1 MANSLVK
8 PESWAT
14 VATIGRMLV
23 KHSRAGLFDGID
35 ADVPAGSGRPDEL
48 ADELEAMGP
57 TWVKFGQLLSTRPDL
72 IPAAYIDALTRLQDR
87 VEPFSGEEARA
98 VIEQELGAPVNKIF
112 SDFEDEAYG
121 SGSLADVHRA
131 SLRDGTPVAVKVQR
145 PGAREMI
152 ERDMAILADVAKLVE
167 EKTEVGRRVG
177 AAGMCEEMER
187 SLMEEL
193 DFEREADNL
202 RAFGDGVR
210 EFEHLVVPRPY
221 RDLCADQV
229 LTMEMVDG
237 VGVADLSPMARM
249 ELDSTV
255 LLEELFRAYLE
266 MALIHGLVHADP
278 HPGNVLITPEGKL
291 ALIDAGM
298 VLRIPEHQRDP
309 ILELLVSLT
318 EGQGKRAA
326 EILESVSKRSEAYD
340 ATDFHDAVARLVAD
354 YHSSGYGNRPIGQ
367 LVLETARIAM
377 DSGLRVPR
385 EAPLL
390 GKTLLNLDE
399 TARRLDPDFRPDDTV
414 RDTAGDL
421 VQRRTLESL
430 APHQT
435 LRAVLETKEFV
446 TELPGRLNRVLD
458 HLGQERFELNVHL
471 PNESPLMKAAQKMA
485 NRITAGLVIASL
497 IIGAAML
504 MSVPSNFQIF
514 GYPGLA
520 ILFFMVAAAMGAI
533 LLRRIWKDV

>member
-8 PESWAT
+8 PDSWVT
-14 VATIGRMLV
+14 VATIGKMLV
-23 KHSRAGLFDGID
+23 KHSKAGLFDGIG
-35 ADVPAGSGRPDEL
+35 AEVPSGSGKPDEL

-57 TWVKFGQLLSTRPDL
+57 TWVKMGQLLSTRPDL

-98 VIEQELGAPVNKIF
+98 IIEESLGAPANKIF
-112 SDFEDEAYG
+112 SEFEDEAYG

-131 SLRDGTPVAVKVQR
+131 ALRDGTPVAVKVQR
-145 PGAREMI
+145 PGAREAV
-152 ERDMAILADVAKLVE
+152 ERDMAILADLAKVVE
-167 EKTEVGRRVG
+167 ERTEAGRRVG
-177 AAGMCEEMER
+177 AIGMCEEMDR

-193 DFEREADNL
+193 DFGREADNL
-202 RAFGDGVR
+202 RMFGDGVR
-210 EFEHLVVPRPY
+210 EFKNLVVPRPY
-221 RDLCADQV
+221 MDLSADRV
-229 LTMEMVDG
+229 ITMEMVSG

-255 LLEELFRAYLE
+255 LLEELFTAYLE
-266 MALIHGLVHADP
+266 MALVHGLVHADP

-309 ILELLVSLT
+309 ILELLVALT
-318 EGQGKRAA
+318 EGHGKRAA
-326 EILESVSKRSEAYD
+326 EIVEGLSQRSEI
-340 ATDFHDAVARLVAD
+340 FEPEEFEEAVARLVAD

-399 TARRLDPDFRPDDTV
+399 TARQLDPSFRPDDTV
-414 RDTAGDL
+414 RETASDL

-458 HLGQERFELNVHL
+458 HLGKERFELDVHL
-471 PNESPLMKAAQKMA
+471 PQESPLMKAAQKMA

-520 ILFFMVAAAMGAI
+520 ILFFFIAAAMGAA
-533 LLRRIWKDV
+533 LLHRIWKDV